1 MDQLGLLIVS
11 LAVGVGVGVL
21 SGLLGI
27 GGGTVLVP
35 VFKLGYALSPIMSTA
50 TSLATI
56 IPTSISGAISHVR
69 RKTCV
74 PSLGVAAG
82 LGGAITS
89 PVGVWL
95 ATMSPDWAIMVA
107 AAAVIAYSATTMFS
121 KALKAPKGEGT
132 AKAAANAEVANACS
146 GKSSAEEVEA
156 RETAAGTPGARAEAH
171 GAEAAVAGAGARAV
185 ASETAAAAAA
195 AGAGTPGARAEAH
208 GAEAAV
214 AGAPA
219 MPAVPQMTRRQL
231 VMGVGVGAIAGVAS
245 GYVGLGG
252 GFVMVPLMVSLF
264 HIPMKLT
271 SGTSLIAVA
280 LLALPAAVTQ
290 TMLGNVSW
298 LVALA
303 VAAGSVPGALLGA
316 RLIPRVPERTL
327 RFIFSGFLL
336 VGAVLLA
343 LNQTGVM

>member
-82 LGGAITS
+82 LGGSITS

-107 AAAVIAYSATTMFS
+107 AAAVIAYSAITMFS
-121 KALKAPKGEGT
+121 KALKAPKGKGT
-132 AKAAANAEVANACS
+132 ATAAAGAEVAHACS

-171 GAEAAVAGAGARAV
+171 GAEAAM
-185 ASETAAAAAA
+185 
-195 AGAGTPGARAEAH
+195 
-208 GAEAAV
+208 

>member
-56 IPTSISGAISHVR
+56 IPTSISGAISHAR

-156 RETAAGTPGARAEAH
+156 RAKEPAVKAGAPAVAAGASVGA
-171 GAEAAVAGAGARAV
+171 AAGLGV
-185 ASETAAAAAA
+185 ETAAAE
-195 AGAGTPGARAEAH
+195 AGACAVASVATTAGAAEAP
-208 GAEAAV
+208 AV
-214 AGAPA
+214 
-219 MPAVPQMTRRQL
+219 PAVPQMTRRQL

>member
-56 IPTSISGAISHVR
+56 IPTSISGAISHAR

-107 AAAVIAYSATTMFS
+107 AAAVIAYSAITMFS
-121 KALKAPKGEGT
+121 KALKAPKGKGT
-132 AKAAANAEVANACS
+132 ATAAAGACL
-146 GKSSAEEVEA
+146 GKSSAEETEA
-156 RETAAGTPGARAEAH
+156 CAAARAAAAAEAGTPGARAEAH
-171 GAEAAVAGAGARAV
+171 GAEAAMAEAGARAMT
-185 ASETAAAAAA
+185 SEAA
-195 AGAGTPGARAEAH
+195 
-208 GAEAAV
+208 AEAAM

-219 MPAVPQMTRRQL
+219 VPAVPQMTRRQL

>member
-107 AAAVIAYSATTMFS
+107 AAAVIAYSAITMFS
-121 KALKAPKGEGT
+121 KALKAPKGKGT
-132 AKAAANAEVANACS
+132 ATAAAGAEVAHACS

-171 GAEAAVAGAGARAV
+171 GAEAAM
-185 ASETAAAAAA
+185 
-195 AGAGTPGARAEAH
+195 
-208 GAEAAV
+208 